1 MSELKTLN
9 KSDIEFQSYLLG
21 TFSKTHRALP
31 LQSLNVDSD
40 QERVTFQLVP
50 VQEIQEPSFFVKWSQ
65 VFKLHTFIYA
75 ALPMFLII
83 VKNLLDQTVINPLDG
98 LLAAIG
104 AFFLHTS
111 LNLRNDFVDHM
122 KGLDRILPT
131 AGSRAIQKGWVTA
144 QSVKNWA
151 WVYFFLGVLF
161 GLKPVLDYPQV
172 LLFVGSL
179 SALGVVLITSFRMGV
194 KYRVWTELLVFL
206 LLGPFLTGGFQLSF
220 GAPLDLEA
228 VLIGLLTGWVGVFSL
243 HMRNFELLMVQAQ
256 ARFYNSITHL
266 GFDTSKVLLKVWWNM
281 FCLGLVLLHM
291 IYSLPVVA
299 LIFLISGFFTSLIF
313 WKILDRL
320 QSPLGSDLAITLRV
334 GKQIALLQMSLWF
347 AVNLIYLL
355 LATGGVE

>member
-9 KSDIEFQSYLLG
+9 KSDSDFQSYLLG
-21 TFSKTHRALP
+21 TFSNTHRALP

-40 QERVTFQLVP
+40 QERVTFQIVP
-50 VQEIQEPSFFVKWSQ
+50 VQQIETPDFFVKWSQ

-83 VKNLLDQTVINPLDG
+83 VKNLFDGTLINPLDG
-98 LLAAIG
+98 LLAAVG

-122 KGLDRILPT
+122 KGLDRVLPT

-144 QSVKNWA
+144 QSVKVWA
-151 WVYFFLGVLF
+151 WIYFILGVLF

-179 SALGVVLITSFRMGV
+179 SALGVILITSFRMGV
-194 KYRVWTELLVFL
+194 KYRSWTELLVFL
-206 LLGPFLTGGFQLSF
+206 LLGPFLTSGFQLSF
-220 GAPLDLEA
+220 GAPLDVEA

-243 HMRNFELLMVQAQ
+243 HLRNFELLMVQSQ
-256 ARFYNSITHL
+256 ARFRNSITHL
-266 GFDTSKVLLKVWWNM
+266 GFDSSKVLLKIWWST
-281 FCLGLVLLHM
+281 FCLGLVLLHVL
-291 IYSLPVVA
+291 YSLPEVA
-299 LIFLISGFFTSLIF
+299 LVFLVSGFFASFVF
-313 WKILDRL
+313 WKNLDRL
-320 QSPLGSDLAITLRV
+320 QSPLGSDMTKTLRV

-347 AVNLIYLL
+347 SLNFVFLILVT
-355 LATGGVE
+355 AGVE